1 MLGALS
7 LRYAAKSLFVSR
19 MLRHQYRPTHR
30 DAFRTFSTTPRRLAS
45 EVPDDFINAVKHTQL
60 FQKLADKPNA
70 LKALSDLYALTK
82 EMGLDINSKTP
93 PSEYQMFKLL
103 TNRRFMRAVKRVMEE
118 LKAAGLKMN
127 SDDAL
132 QEIMGLTQGNPKEDS

>member
-82 EMGLDINSKTP
+82 EMGAVSPFQFAVPRWGVLTTLDDPVTSF
-93 PSEYQMFKLL
+93 S
-103 TNRRFMRAVKRVMEE
+103 
-118 LKAAGLKMN
+118 
-127 SDDAL
+127 
-132 QEIMGLTQGNPKEDS
+132 